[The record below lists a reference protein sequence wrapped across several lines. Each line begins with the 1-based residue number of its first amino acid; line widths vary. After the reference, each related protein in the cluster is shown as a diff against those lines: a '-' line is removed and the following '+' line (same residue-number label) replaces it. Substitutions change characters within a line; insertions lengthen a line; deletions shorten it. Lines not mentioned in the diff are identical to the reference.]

1 MPRADSAESVGQPGD
16 FRVKLALT
24 VCSAEPV
31 ADCGVCVFCL
41 DKPKFGGAGA
51 VHDLV
56 LTPKHHILTPPRIGT
71 PSSLALHPTLQ
82 RCPSP
87 LPNPVPPLFAG
98 TKRQSCVLR
107 RTTPTGLPRVWTP
120 LRVVSTQYLQQL
132 EAYTSQVTL
141 TPILTL
147 TPTLSLVLAL
157 ALTLILTLALTSTLA
172 LTQP

>member
-1 MPRADSAESVGQPGD
+1 M
-16 FRVKLALT
+16 
-24 VCSAEPV
+24 
-31 ADCGVCVFCL
+31 
-41 DKPKFGGAGA
+41 
-51 VHDLV
+51 
-56 LTPKHHILTPPRIGT
+56 
-71 PSSLALHPTLQ
+71 
-82 RCPSP
+82 
-87 LPNPVPPLFAG
+87 
-98 TKRQSCVLR
+98 LR
-107 RTTPTGLPRVWTP
+107 RTTPTGLARVWTP